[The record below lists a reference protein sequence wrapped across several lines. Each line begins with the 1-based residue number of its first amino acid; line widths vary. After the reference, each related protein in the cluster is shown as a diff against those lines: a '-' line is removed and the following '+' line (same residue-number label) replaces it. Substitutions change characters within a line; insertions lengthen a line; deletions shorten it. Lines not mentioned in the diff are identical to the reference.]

1 MKRGNSLSCLVVL
14 KMDVTETGFENV
26 HYTQMLQDTN
36 HCLVL
41 LNSKMKLVK
50 LRKESL
56 DQLNIHHI
64 LWNISAL
71 WNWRILS
78 IYLEMRR
85 LPRSRG
91 QCSLHS
97 KHLHIITLNLIPK
110 IGQFIKVCR
119 QIVTTLQQFRL
130 HVALVTSKMKFHF
143 LNFYIKLK

>member
-64 LWNISAL
+64 L
-71 WNWRILS
+71 
-78 IYLEMRR
+78 
-85 LPRSRG
+85 
-91 QCSLHS
+91 
-97 KHLHIITLNLIPK
+97 
-110 IGQFIKVCR
+110 
-119 QIVTTLQQFRL
+119 
-130 HVALVTSKMKFHF
+130 
-143 LNFYIKLK
+143 